1 MRPQSFMQAT
11 AFYKGRDVRCHWQ
24 TAESTGGA
32 AAAYKQRRTLP
43 APVYRPSTAP
53 HRLPDPRVKQLPL
66 KKKPGVSHPP
76 DFDGKR

>member
-53 HRLPDPRVKQLPL
+53 HRLPIHWYSQVTHFVPSPFVRNGLRR
-66 KKKPGVSHPP
+66 H
-76 DFDGKR
+76 